1 MQRKTIETPT
11 IDPTIT
17 TLELLRAKADG
28 LYRTAVECIR
38 QQDRVA
44 HLSTKECA
52 QTEKRLARIASRQAR
67 EAMDTMLESY
77 EKSSARLKPD
87 GDDEAWW
94 KRANA
99 VWMAAREF
107 ARRHVSVD
115 ALAKDMTDD
124 ERQSESFGNLAM
136 DFELEASALLALRQA
151 TDAYHTV
158 RPQAA

>member
-1 MQRKTIETPT
+1 MRKITIETPT

-17 TLELLRAKADG
+17 TVELLRAKADG
-28 LYRTAVECIR
+28 LYRSAVECIR

-44 HLSTKECA
+44 HLGTLDCG
-52 QTEKRLARIASRQAR
+52 QTEKRLARVASRQAS
-67 EAMDTMLESY
+67 EAMQTMLESY
-77 EKSSARLKPD
+77 EKSSARLKPE
-87 GDDEAWW
+87 GEDELWW
-94 KRANA
+94 KRANN

-115 ALAKDMTDD
+115 ALSKDMAGDD
-124 ERQSESFGNLAM
+124 RQSESFGNLAM

-151 TDAYHTV
+151 TDAYHAV